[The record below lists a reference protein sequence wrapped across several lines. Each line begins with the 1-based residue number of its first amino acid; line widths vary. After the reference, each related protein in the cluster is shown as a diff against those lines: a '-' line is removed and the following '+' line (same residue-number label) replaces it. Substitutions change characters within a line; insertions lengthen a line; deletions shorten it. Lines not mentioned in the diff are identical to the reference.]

1 MTQVTLN
8 GHVYSD
14 DGSAARDMQGG
25 GVRNWL
31 LPMMSDAAV
40 EIGLA
45 KAAQTYANDAATSA
59 ADAANYAA
67 ALNATYAGSL
77 TIAAGSQSFT
87 VQAGKQF
94 AAGQYVM
101 IIRSADPAYYMW
113 GTVTSYNAG
122 SGALAINAIA
132 TAGTGSYS
140 GWSVSLSGVIGPQ
153 GTPPRAYL
161 RSQSSSYTAVLGD
174 MACIIDCTGTWTL
187 SLTAAA
193 TLGDG
198 YYVWVRNAGSGA
210 ITIDPAGAET
220 IDGAATVTLPAGH
233 YCLLQCDGAAWKTTI
248 AGLTGLRKLPV
259 LSDTS
264 GKAALS
270 SGELIDSLVSTGI
283 GNTVGPI
290 IWTGSL
296 FVAASSNS
304 AASCAT
310 SPTGQTWTLRSLP
323 ASMSIYCM
331 ASIGSTVV
339 LIQTGTTAAARST
352 DGGVTWSSMTLPVAT
367 SSPSIGVVGGLF
379 VLAHTTASGTAYYT
393 SPDGS
398 TWTSRAFPATGN
410 WAVSVET
417 CNGLLFATA
426 TVSASTTYYTTP
438 DGINWTSRTLP
449 AAGGSGRFH
458 TSGKRQ
464 ADGSYAYMSTAGPYS
479 TTDGINWAVL
489 STTVPSTIYSPLK
502 FRGTWIVIGS
512 AATTYTTGNVA
523 GAWTPRAVL
532 AGNFCYSE
540 GKYAADHAGGNVVSY
555 TGASNGNVQTINTST
570 PVVYGLFGD

>member
-1 MTQVTLN
+1 MTQTTLN

-31 LPMMSDAAV
+31 LPMMSDAMV
-40 EIGLA
+40 EIDLA
-45 KAAQTYANDAATSA
+45 KSAQTYANAAATSA
-59 ADAANYAA
+59 SDAANYAA
-67 ALNATYAGSL
+67 ALNATYAGAL

-87 VQAGKQF
+87 VQSGKQF
-94 AAGQYVM
+94 TAGQYVM
-101 IIRSADPAYYMW
+101 VIRSADPAYYLW

-122 SGALAINAIA
+122 TGALAINAIA

-174 MACIIDCTGTWTL
+174 MACIIDCTGSWTL

-198 YYVWVRNAGSGA
+198 YYVWVRNAGSGT

-220 IDGAATVTLPAGH
+220 IDGAATATLPAGH
-233 YCLLQCDGAAWKTTI
+233 YCLLQCNGTSWKTTI
-248 AGLTGLRKLPV
+248 AGLTGLRKLPI

-264 GKAALS
+264 GKTALS
-270 SGELIDSLVSTGI
+270 SGELLDSLVSTGI

-290 IWTGSL
+290 LWTGSL
-296 FVAASSNS
+296 FIAASSNS
-304 AASCAT
+304 VANCAT

-323 ASMSIYCM
+323 ASMAAACM
-331 ASIGSTVV
+331 AAIGSTVV

-352 DGGVTWSSMTLPVAT
+352 DGGVTWSSMTLPAT
-367 SSPSIGVVGGLF
+367 TSNPSIGVVGGLF

-398 TWTSRAFPATGN
+398 AWTSRTFPATGA
-410 WAVSVET
+410 WAVSFET
-417 CNGLLFATA
+417 CSGLLFATDTA
-426 TVSASTTYYTTP
+426 SASTTYYTTP

-449 AAGGSGRFH
+449 AASGSGRFH

-464 ADGSYAYMSTAGPYS
+464 ADGSYVYMSTAGLQS
-479 TTDGINWAVL
+479 TTDGISWSLL
-489 STTVPSTIYSPLK
+489 SSTAPSTVYSPLK
-502 FRGTWIVIGS
+502 FRGAWLLG
-512 AATTYTTGNVA
+512 AAPVYTAGNVA
-523 GAWTPRAVL
+523 GVWTQRATV
-532 AGNFCYSE
+532 GSTGMSE
-540 GKYAADHAGGNVVSY
+540 GKYAVDHAAGNFVCF
-555 TGASNGNVQTINTST
+555 TGSSNGNISTINTSMPT
-570 PVVYGLFGD
+570 VYGLFGD

>member
-14 DGSAARDMQGG
+14 DGSAARDMQAG

-45 KAAQTYANDAATSA
+45 KAAQTYANAAATSA
-59 ADAANYAA
+59 SDAANYAA

-87 VQAGKQF
+87 VQSGKQF
-94 AAGQYVM
+94 SAGQYVM

-113 GTVTSYNAG
+113 GTVTSYNA
-122 SGALAINAIA
+122 STGALVINAIA

-140 GWSVSLSGVIGPQ
+140 GWSVSPSGVIGPQ
-153 GTPPRAYL
+153 GAPPRAYL
-161 RSQSSSYTAVLGD
+161 RSKSSNYTAVLGD
-174 MACIIDCTGTWTL
+174 MACIVDCTSSWTL
-187 SLTAAA
+187 SLTAAS

-198 YYVWVRNAGSGA
+198 YYVWLRNAGSGT

-220 IDGAATVTLPAGH
+220 IDGATTVTLPAGH
-233 YCLLQCDGAAWKTTI
+233 YCLLQCDGSAWKTTI
-248 AGLTGLRKLPV
+248 AGLTGLRKLPI

-264 GKAALS
+264 GKTALS
-270 SGELIDSLVSTGI
+270 SMELIDSLVSTGI
-283 GNTVGPI
+283 GNTIGPV

-296 FVAASSNS
+296 FIASSLNS
-304 AASCAT
+304 VANCAT

-323 ASMSIYCM
+323 ASMAAACM

-352 DGGVTWSSMTLPVAT
+352 DGGVTWSSMTLPATT

-398 TWTSRAFPATGN
+398 TGSWTSRTFPATGA

-417 CNGLLFATA
+417 CSGLLFATA
-426 TVSASTTYYTTP
+426 TSSPGTTYYTTP

-449 AAGGSGRFH
+449 ATAGTGRFH
-458 TSGKRQ
+458 LSGKRQ
-464 ADGSYAYMSTAGPYS
+464 VDGSYVYQSSAGLYS
-479 TTDGINWAVL
+479 TTDAINWSL
-489 STTVPSTIYSPLK
+489 RSTTVPSLVASPLK
-502 FRGTWIVIGS
+502 FRGAWLLGS
-512 AATTYTTGNVA
+512 GGSQYTASDVA
-523 GAWTPRAVL
+523 GVWTQRTALGSPVTT
-532 AGNFCYSE
+532 E
-540 GKYAADHAGGNVVSY
+540 GKYAVDHAGGNLVA
-555 TGASNGNVQTINTST
+555 GASNGNVSTINAST
-570 PVVYGLFGD
+570 QTVYGLFGD

>member
-45 KAAQTYANDAATSA
+45 KAAQTYANAAATSA

-67 ALNATYAGSL
+67 ALNATYSGSL

-87 VQAGKQF
+87 VQSGKQF

-153 GTPPRAYL
+153 GAPPRAYL
-161 RSQSSSYTAVLGD
+161 RSQSSNYTAVLGD
-174 MACIIDCTGTWTL
+174 MACIIDCTGSWTL

-198 YYVWVRNAGSGA
+198 YYVWVRNTGSGT

-233 YCLLQCDGAAWKTTI
+233 YCMLQCDGAAWKTTI
-248 AGLTGLRKLPV
+248 AGLTGLRKLPI

-283 GNTVGPI
+283 GNTIGPI

-296 FVAASSNS
+296 FVAAAFSS
-304 AASCAT
+304 AANCAT

-323 ASMSIYCM
+323 ASMAAACM
-331 ASIGSTVV
+331 AAIGSTVV

-367 SSPSIGVVGGLF
+367 SSPSIGVVNGLF

-398 TWTSRAFPATGN
+398 AWTSRTFPATGA

-417 CNGLLFATA
+417 CGGLLFATA
-426 TVSASTTYYTTP
+426 TLSPTTTYYTTP
-438 DGINWTSRTLP
+438 DGINWTSRTLT
-449 AAGGSGRFH
+449 ASATGRFH
-458 TSGKRQ
+458 AQGKRQ
-464 ADGSYAYMSTAGPYS
+464 VDGSYLYPTASGLYS
-479 TTDGINWAVL
+479 STDGISWSLL
-489 STTVPSTIYSPLK
+489 SSTAPSTSYSPIK
-502 FRGTWIVIGS
+502 FRGAWLMLTG
-512 AATTYTTGNVA
+512 TTTVYTAGAVA
-523 GAWTPRAVL
+523 GAWTPRTQSAVFGL
-532 AGNFCYSE
+532 SE
-540 GKYAADHAGGNVVSY
+540 GRYAVDHTGGNIVSTPFTANGNVV
-555 TGASNGNVQTINTST
+555 TINAST
-570 PVVYGLFGD
+570 PTVYGLFGD